1 MFGLQVKWKRV
12 VTYFKA
18 VGLKYC
24 LLLMLLYEASE
35 GLSLMGNIWLSRW
48 TEDPIL
54 NAAVNVMQNHRE
66 LQQRNVY
73 YLGCYVSFGIGQ
85 GMSHLLEEL
94 LTSTCLSYNSLIP
107 NVFSVAKYTQI

>member
-1 MFGLQVKWKRV
+1 
-12 VTYFKA
+12 
-18 VGLKYC
+18 
-24 LLLMLLYEASE
+24 MLLYEASE

-54 NAAVNVMQNHRE
+54 NAAVNVTQNHRE
-66 LQQRNVY
+66 LKQRNVY